1 MRLSQDRDMKDTSHG
16 SQLLKCP
23 SLAIHYAILL
33 SLEVD
38 TVQYWSYVFDAA
50 AAVNDGG
57 GDGDGDAC
65 SKDVRLP
72 VQMQRAMAAEAEATR
87 EAKAKVWFGIITW
100 SIIDY
105 NTY

>member
-38 TVQYWSYVFDAA
+38 TVQY
-50 AAVNDGG
+50 
-57 GDGDGDAC
+57 
-65 SKDVRLP
+65 
-72 VQMQRAMAAEAEATR
+72 
-87 EAKAKVWFGIITW
+87 
-100 SIIDY
+100 
-105 NTY
+105 